1 MRILDYEQIIVK
13 IQNWIK
19 NYVTSAK
26 VNGVIVGMSGGIDSS
41 VTTTLCTKAIG
52 VKNVI
57 GLSLPCSSVLNDLN
71 DAENL
76 ANKLGIKFIKIELT
90 SVYNEFIRISS
101 PLFDTIYLP

>member
-57 GLSLPCSSVLNDLN
+57 GLSSYTLEICTFLLRRPREQGLVNS
-71 DAENL
+71 
-76 ANKLGIKFIKIELT
+76 G
-90 SVYNEFIRISS
+90 
-101 PLFDTIYLP
+101 